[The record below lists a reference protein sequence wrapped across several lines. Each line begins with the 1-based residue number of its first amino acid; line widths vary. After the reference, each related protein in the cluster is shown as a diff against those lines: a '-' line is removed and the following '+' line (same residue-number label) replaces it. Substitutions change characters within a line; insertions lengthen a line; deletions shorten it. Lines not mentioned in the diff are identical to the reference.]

1 MGTNACLSA
10 RAGGGAGGYSLGAG
24 RTRASPDR
32 GLTDVGGRARAAPE
46 AGGRSAA
53 GSPGGR
59 SGWTGWREPG
69 SAGWR
74 RGRSVRWARMATV
87 SRTDEAIGAIVRV
100 NIAAHAREESVRCAV
115 SRRDFGA
122 RARAAQGDFEPGS
135 KPGSRWFQ
143 AGFKPGS
150 SGVRAQARGERRD
163 GARRHARSAGVRRA
177 PTRLHSGGVSESRPR
192 TPAGRGGG
200 VRAIAGTVRVTPG
213 PCLAVPRVFAGARD
227 GDGRAMGASAPR
239 LRGRGSGRRAV
250 PAAAWCGRTWRRRIS
265 VDAEDR
271 RGAPGS
277 SSVIGN
283 RACICIC
290 RSDMAPLQS
299 RGGACRSARVSMSR
313 STAGSVTSTSAGGAA
328 ASSARAPVSPSSAAS
343 AS

>member
-1 MGTNACLSA
+1 MPGRKACGRRISPRLRCAGESRTRRF
-10 RAGGGAGGYSLGAG
+10 RAGLQ
-24 RTRASPDR
+24 
-32 GLTDVGGRARAAPE
+32 ARLE
-46 AGGRSAA
+46 
-53 GSPGGR
+53 
-59 SGWTGWREPG
+59 
-69 SAGWR
+69 
-74 RGRSVRWARMATV
+74 MV
-87 SRTDEAIGAIVRV
+87 S
-100 NIAAHAREESVRCAV
+100 
-115 SRRDFGA
+115 SR
-122 RARAAQGDFEPGS
+122 
-135 KPGSRWFQ
+135 FQ
-143 AGFKPGS
+143 AGFERGS
-150 SGVRAQARGERRD
+150 SGVQAQARGERRD

-177 PTRLHSGGVSESRPR
+177 PTRPHSGGVSESRPR

-227 GDGRAMGASAPR
+227 GDGRAMGASAHR

-250 PAAAWCGRTWRRRIS
+250 PAAAWCGRSWRRRIS

>member
-59 SGWTGWREPG
+59 SGSTGWREPG

-143 AGFKPGS
+143 ADSSAGEGRAARRRETSCAERRRTSCPDAAAFRRRVRKPAAHAGWQRRRRARARRNRTGHTGSLLGGS
-150 SGVRAQARGERRD
+150 SG
-163 GARRHARSAGVRRA
+163 
-177 PTRLHSGGVSESRPR
+177 
-192 TPAGRGGG
+192 
-200 VRAIAGTVRVTPG
+200 
-213 PCLAVPRVFAGARD
+213 F
-227 GDGRAMGASAPR
+227 
-239 LRGRGSGRRAV
+239 
-250 PAAAWCGRTWRRRIS
+250 CGCS
-265 VDAEDR
+265 
-271 RGAPGS
+271 
-277 SSVIGN
+277 
-283 RACICIC
+283 
-290 RSDMAPLQS
+290 
-299 RGGACRSARVSMSR
+299 
-313 STAGSVTSTSAGGAA
+313 
-328 ASSARAPVSPSSAAS
+328 
-343 AS
+343 

>member
-1 MGTNACLSA
+1 
-10 RAGGGAGGYSLGAG
+10 
-24 RTRASPDR
+24 
-32 GLTDVGGRARAAPE
+32 
-46 AGGRSAA
+46 
-53 GSPGGR
+53 
-59 SGWTGWREPG
+59 
-69 SAGWR
+69 
-74 RGRSVRWARMATV
+74 MATV

-150 SGVRAQARGERRD
+150 SRVQAGFEPGSSRVRAGFERGSSGVQAQARGERRD

-200 VRAIAGTVRVTPG
+200 VRALAGTVRVTPG
-213 PCLAVPRVFAGARD
+213 PCSAVPRVFAGARD

-283 RACICIC
+283 
-290 RSDMAPLQS
+290 
-299 RGGACRSARVSMSR
+299 
-313 STAGSVTSTSAGGAA
+313 
-328 ASSARAPVSPSSAAS
+328 
-343 AS
+343 

>member
-1 MGTNACLSA
+1 MSA
-10 RAGGGAGGYSLGAG
+10 GVPAQRRKRAGVRPQARLAVGRGRPAGAS
-24 RTRASPDR
+24 
-32 GLTDVGGRARAAPE
+32 
-46 AGGRSAA
+46 
-53 GSPGGR
+53 
-59 SGWTGWREPG
+59 PG

-100 NIAAHAREESVRCAV
+100 NIATHAREESVRAPY
-115 SRRDFGA
+115 
-122 RARAAQGDFEPGS
+122 RAATSVRGREPHKVIS
-135 KPGSRWFQ
+135 SR
-143 AGFKPGS
+143 APSPARDGFKPGS
-150 SGVRAQARGERRD
+150 SRVRAGFERGSSGVQAQARGERRD

-200 VRAIAGTVRVTPG
+200 VRALAGTVRVTPG
-213 PCLAVPRVFAGARD
+213 PCSAVPRVFAGARD
-227 GDGRAMGASAPR
+227 GDGRAMGASAHR

-250 PAAAWCGRTWRRRIS
+250 PAAAWCGRSWRRRIS

>member
-1 MGTNACLSA
+1 MPGKKAC
-10 RAGGGAGGYSLGAG
+10 GALYLAATSV
-24 RTRASPDR
+24 R
-32 GLTDVGGRARAAPE
+32 G
-46 AGGRSAA
+46 
-53 GSPGGR
+53 
-59 SGWTGWREPG
+59 REPHKAI
-69 SAGWR
+69 SSRAP
-74 RGRSVRWARMATV
+74 SPAR
-87 SRTDEAIGAIVRV
+87 D
-100 NIAAHAREESVRCAV
+100 
-115 SRRDFGA
+115 
-122 RARAAQGDFEPGS
+122 
-135 KPGSRWFQ
+135 
-143 AGFKPGS
+143 GFKPVSSRVRAGFERGS
-150 SGVRAQARGERRD
+150 SGVQAQARGERRD

-200 VRAIAGTVRVTPG
+200 VRALAGTVRVTPG

-227 GDGRAMGASAPR
+227 DDGRAMGASAPR

>member
-1 MGTNACLSA
+1 
-10 RAGGGAGGYSLGAG
+10 
-24 RTRASPDR
+24 
-32 GLTDVGGRARAAPE
+32 
-46 AGGRSAA
+46 
-53 GSPGGR
+53 
-59 SGWTGWREPG
+59 
-69 SAGWR
+69 
-74 RGRSVRWARMATV
+74 MATV

-150 SGVRAQARGERRD
+150 SRVRAGFERGSSAGEGRAARRRETSCAERRRTSCPDAAAFRRRVRKPAAHAGWQRRGVRA
-163 GARRHARSAGVRRA
+163 
-177 PTRLHSGGVSESRPR
+177 L
-192 TPAGRGGG
+192 
-200 VRAIAGTVRVTPG
+200 AGTVRVTPG
-213 PCLAVPRVFAGARD
+213 PCSAVPRVFAGARD

-283 RACICIC
+283 RACIC
-290 RSDMAPLQS
+290 RSDMASLQS

>member
-1 MGTNACLSA
+1 MSA
-10 RAGGGAGGYSLGAG
+10 GVPAQRRKRAGVRPQARLAVGRGRPAGAS
-24 RTRASPDR
+24 
-32 GLTDVGGRARAAPE
+32 
-46 AGGRSAA
+46 
-53 GSPGGR
+53 
-59 SGWTGWREPG
+59 PG

-150 SGVRAQARGERRD
+150 SRVRAGFERGSSGVQAQARGERRD

-200 VRAIAGTVRVTPG
+200 VRALAGTVRVTPG
-213 PCLAVPRVFAGARD
+213 PCSAVPRVFAGARD

-283 RACICIC
+283 RACIC

>member
-1 MGTNACLSA
+1 MSA
-10 RAGGGAGGYSLGAG
+10 GVPAQRRKRAGVRPQARLAVGRGRPAGAS
-24 RTRASPDR
+24 
-32 GLTDVGGRARAAPE
+32 
-46 AGGRSAA
+46 
-53 GSPGGR
+53 
-59 SGWTGWREPG
+59 PG
-69 SAGWR
+69 SAGGR

-143 AGFKPGS
+143 AGFKPVSSRVRAGFEPGS
-150 SGVRAQARGERRD
+150 SGVQAQARGERRD
-163 GARRHARSAGVRRA
+163 GARRHARSAGARRA

-213 PCLAVPRVFAGARD
+213 PCSAVPRVFAGARD
-227 GDGRAMGASAPR
+227 GDGRAMGASAHR

-250 PAAAWCGRTWRRRIS
+250 PAAAWCGRSWRRRIS

>member
-1 MGTNACLSA
+1 MPGKKAC
-10 RAGGGAGGYSLGAG
+10 GAPYLAATSV
-24 RTRASPDR
+24 R
-32 GLTDVGGRARAAPE
+32 G
-46 AGGRSAA
+46 
-53 GSPGGR
+53 
-59 SGWTGWREPG
+59 REPHKAI
-69 SAGWR
+69 SSRAP
-74 RGRSVRWARMATV
+74 SPAR
-87 SRTDEAIGAIVRV
+87 D
-100 NIAAHAREESVRCAV
+100 
-115 SRRDFGA
+115 
-122 RARAAQGDFEPGS
+122 
-135 KPGSRWFQ
+135 
-143 AGFKPGS
+143 GFKPGS
-150 SGVRAQARGERRD
+150 SRVRAGFKRRRGASGATARDACAERRRTSCPD
-163 GARRHARSAGVRRA
+163 AAAFRRRVRKPAAHAGWQRRRRARARRNRTGHTGS
-177 PTRLHSGGVSESRPR
+177 LLGGSS
-192 TPAGRGGG
+192 
-200 VRAIAGTVRVTPG
+200 
-213 PCLAVPRVFAGARD
+213 VFAGARD
-227 GDGRAMGASAPR
+227 GDGRAMGASAHR

-250 PAAAWCGRTWRRRIS
+250 PAAAWCGRSWRRRIS

>member
-1 MGTNACLSA
+1 MSA
-10 RAGGGAGGYSLGAG
+10 GVPAQRRKRAGVRPQARLAVGRGRPAGAS
-24 RTRASPDR
+24 
-32 GLTDVGGRARAAPE
+32 
-46 AGGRSAA
+46 
-53 GSPGGR
+53 
-59 SGWTGWREPG
+59 PG

-122 RARAAQGDFEPGS
+122 RARAAQGDFEPG
-135 KPGSRWFQ
+135 
-143 AGFKPGS
+143 FKPGS
-150 SGVRAQARGERRD
+150 SRVQAQARGERRD

-200 VRAIAGTVRVTPG
+200 VRALAGTVRVTPG
-213 PCLAVPRVFAGARD
+213 PCSAVPRVFAGARD

-290 RSDMAPLQS
+290 RSDMTPLQS

>member
-1 MGTNACLSA
+1 
-10 RAGGGAGGYSLGAG
+10 
-24 RTRASPDR
+24 
-32 GLTDVGGRARAAPE
+32 
-46 AGGRSAA
+46 
-53 GSPGGR
+53 
-59 SGWTGWREPG
+59 
-69 SAGWR
+69 
-74 RGRSVRWARMATV
+74 MATV

-150 SGVRAQARGERRD
+150 SRVRAGFERGSSGVQAQARGERRD

-213 PCLAVPRVFAGARD
+213 PCSAVPRVFAGARD
-227 GDGRAMGASAPR
+227 GDGRAMGASAHR

-250 PAAAWCGRTWRRRIS
+250 PAAAWCGRSWRRRIS

>member
-1 MGTNACLSA
+1 MPGKKAC
-10 RAGGGAGGYSLGAG
+10 GAPYLAATSV
-24 RTRASPDR
+24 R
-32 GLTDVGGRARAAPE
+32 G
-46 AGGRSAA
+46 
-53 GSPGGR
+53 
-59 SGWTGWREPG
+59 REPHKAI
-69 SAGWR
+69 S
-74 RGRSVRWARMATV
+74 
-87 SRTDEAIGAIVRV
+87 SRV
-100 NIAAHAREESVRCAV
+100 
-115 SRRDFGA
+115 
-122 RARAAQGDFEPGS
+122 
-135 KPGSRWFQ
+135 Q
-143 AGFKPGS
+143 AGFERGS
-150 SGVRAQARGERRD
+150 SGVQAQARGERRD

-200 VRAIAGTVRVTPG
+200 VRALAGTVRVTPG
-213 PCLAVPRVFAGARD
+213 PCSAVPRVFAGARD
-227 GDGRAMGASAPR
+227 GDGRAMGASAHR

-250 PAAAWCGRTWRRRIS
+250 PAAAWCGRSWRRRIS

-290 RSDMAPLQS
+290 RSDMTPLQS

>member
-1 MGTNACLSA
+1 MRR
-10 RAGGGAGGYSLGAG
+10 RAGA
-24 RTRASPDR
+24 
-32 GLTDVGGRARAAPE
+32 
-46 AGGRSAA
+46 
-53 GSPGGR
+53 
-59 SGWTGWREPG
+59 
-69 SAGWR
+69 
-74 RGRSVRWARMATV
+74 
-87 SRTDEAIGAIVRV
+87 
-100 NIAAHAREESVRCAV
+100 
-115 SRRDFGA
+115 
-122 RARAAQGDFEPGS
+122 
-135 KPGSRWFQ
+135 
-143 AGFKPGS
+143 
-150 SGVRAQARGERRD
+150 
-163 GARRHARSAGVRRA
+163 RRA

-200 VRAIAGTVRVTPG
+200 VRALVGTVRVTPG
-213 PCLAVPRVFAGARD
+213 PCSAVPRVFAGARD

-250 PAAAWCGRTWRRRIS
+250 PAAAWCGRSWRRRIS

>member
-1 MGTNACLSA
+1 
-10 RAGGGAGGYSLGAG
+10 
-24 RTRASPDR
+24 
-32 GLTDVGGRARAAPE
+32 
-46 AGGRSAA
+46 
-53 GSPGGR
+53 
-59 SGWTGWREPG
+59 
-69 SAGWR
+69 
-74 RGRSVRWARMATV
+74 MATV

>member
-1 MGTNACLSA
+1 
-10 RAGGGAGGYSLGAG
+10 
-24 RTRASPDR
+24 
-32 GLTDVGGRARAAPE
+32 
-46 AGGRSAA
+46 
-53 GSPGGR
+53 
-59 SGWTGWREPG
+59 
-69 SAGWR
+69 
-74 RGRSVRWARMATV
+74 MATV

-135 KPGSRWFQ
+135 SRVR
-143 AGFKPGS
+143 AGFERGS
-150 SGVRAQARGERRD
+150 SGVQAQARGERRD

-200 VRAIAGTVRVTPG
+200 VRALAGTVRVTPG
-213 PCLAVPRVFAGARD
+213 PCSAVPRVFAGARD

-283 RACICIC
+283 RACIC

>member
-1 MGTNACLSA
+1 MSA
-10 RAGGGAGGYSLGAG
+10 GVPAQRRKRAGVRPQARLAVGRGRPAGAS
-24 RTRASPDR
+24 
-32 GLTDVGGRARAAPE
+32 
-46 AGGRSAA
+46 
-53 GSPGGR
+53 
-59 SGWTGWREPG
+59 PG
-69 SAGWR
+69 SAGGR

-100 NIAAHAREESVRCAV
+100 NIATHAREESVRAPYLAATSV
-115 SRRDFGA
+115 RGREPHKVISSRAPSPARD
-122 RARAAQGDFEPGS
+122 
-135 KPGSRWFQ
+135 
-143 AGFKPGS
+143 GFKPGS
-150 SGVRAQARGERRD
+150 SRVRAGFKRGSSGVQAQARGERRD

-200 VRAIAGTVRVTPG
+200 VRALAGTVRVTPG

-227 GDGRAMGASAPR
+227 DDGRAMGASAPR

>member
-46 AGGRSAA
+46 AGGRPAA

-143 AGFKPGS
+143 AGFEPGS
-150 SGVRAQARGERRD
+150 SRVRAGFERGSSAGEGRAARRRETPCAERRRTSCPD
-163 GARRHARSAGVRRA
+163 AAAFRRRVRKPAAHAGWQRRRRARARRN
-177 PTRLHSGGVSESRPR
+177 R
-192 TPAGRGGG
+192 TGH
-200 VRAIAGTVRVTPG
+200 T
-213 PCLAVPRVFAGARD
+213 
-227 GDGRAMGASAPR
+227 
-239 LRGRGSGRRAV
+239 GSLLG
-250 PAAAWCGRTWRRRIS
+250 
-265 VDAEDR
+265 
-271 RGAPGS
+271 GS
-277 SSVIGN
+277 SGFCGCS
-283 RACICIC
+283 
-290 RSDMAPLQS
+290 
-299 RGGACRSARVSMSR
+299 
-313 STAGSVTSTSAGGAA
+313 
-328 ASSARAPVSPSSAAS
+328 
-343 AS
+343 

>member
-1 MGTNACLSA
+1 MSA
-10 RAGGGAGGYSLGAG
+10 GVPAQRRKRAGVRPQARLAVGRGRPAGAS
-24 RTRASPDR
+24 
-32 GLTDVGGRARAAPE
+32 
-46 AGGRSAA
+46 
-53 GSPGGR
+53 
-59 SGWTGWREPG
+59 PG

-150 SGVRAQARGERRD
+150 SGVQAQARGERRD

-200 VRAIAGTVRVTPG
+200 VRALAGTVRVTPG
-213 PCLAVPRVFAGARD
+213 PCSAVPRVFAGARD

-283 RACICIC
+283 RACIC

>member
-1 MGTNACLSA
+1 MSA
-10 RAGGGAGGYSLGAG
+10 GVPAQRRKRAGVRPQARLAVGRGRPAGTS
-24 RTRASPDR
+24 
-32 GLTDVGGRARAAPE
+32 
-46 AGGRSAA
+46 
-53 GSPGGR
+53 
-59 SGWTGWREPG
+59 PG

-100 NIAAHAREESVRCAV
+100 NIAAHAREESVRAPYLAATSV
-115 SRRDFGA
+115 RGREPHKAISSRAPSPARD
-122 RARAAQGDFEPGS
+122 
-135 KPGSRWFQ
+135 
-143 AGFKPGS
+143 GFKPGS
-150 SGVRAQARGERRD
+150 SGVQAQARGERRD

-200 VRAIAGTVRVTPG
+200 VRALAGTVRVTPG

-227 GDGRAMGASAPR
+227 DDGRAMGASAPR

>member
-1 MGTNACLSA
+1 MSA
-10 RAGGGAGGYSLGAG
+10 GVPAQRRKRAGVRPQARLAVGRGRPAGAS
-24 RTRASPDR
+24 
-32 GLTDVGGRARAAPE
+32 
-46 AGGRSAA
+46 
-53 GSPGGR
+53 
-59 SGWTGWREPG
+59 PG

-100 NIAAHAREESVRCAV
+100 NIATHAREESVRAPYLAATSV
-115 SRRDFGA
+115 RGREPHKVISSRAPSPARD
-122 RARAAQGDFEPGS
+122 
-135 KPGSRWFQ
+135 
-143 AGFKPGS
+143 GFKPGS
-150 SGVRAQARGERRD
+150 SRVRAGFERGSSGVQAQARGERRD

-200 VRAIAGTVRVTPG
+200 VRALAGTVRVTPG
-213 PCLAVPRVFAGARD
+213 PCSAVPRVFAGARD
-227 GDGRAMGASAPR
+227 GDGRAMGASAHR

-250 PAAAWCGRTWRRRIS
+250 PAAAWCGRLWRRRIS

>member
-1 MGTNACLSA
+1 MSA
-10 RAGGGAGGYSLGAG
+10 GVPAQRRKRAGVRPQARLAVGRGRPAGAS
-24 RTRASPDR
+24 
-32 GLTDVGGRARAAPE
+32 
-46 AGGRSAA
+46 
-53 GSPGGR
+53 
-59 SGWTGWREPG
+59 PG

-100 NIAAHAREESVRCAV
+100 NIAAHAREESVRAPYLAATSV
-115 SRRDFGA
+115 RGREPHKAISSRA
-122 RARAAQGDFEPGS
+122 PSPAQD
-135 KPGSRWFQ
+135 
-143 AGFKPGS
+143 GFKPGS
-150 SGVRAQARGERRD
+150 GGVQAQARGERRD

-200 VRAIAGTVRVTPG
+200 VRALAGTVRVTPG

-227 GDGRAMGASAPR
+227 DDGRAMGASAPR

>member
-1 MGTNACLSA
+1 MSA
-10 RAGGGAGGYSLGAG
+10 GVPAQRRKRAGVRPQARLAVGRGRPAGAS
-24 RTRASPDR
+24 
-32 GLTDVGGRARAAPE
+32 
-46 AGGRSAA
+46 
-53 GSPGGR
+53 
-59 SGWTGWREPG
+59 PG

-100 NIAAHAREESVRCAV
+100 NIATHAREESVRAPYLAATSV
-115 SRRDFGA
+115 RGREPHKVISSRAPSPARD
-122 RARAAQGDFEPGS
+122 
-135 KPGSRWFQ
+135 
-143 AGFKPGS
+143 GFKPGS
-150 SGVRAQARGERRD
+150 SRVRAGFERGSSGVQAQARGERRD

-200 VRAIAGTVRVTPG
+200 VRALAGTVRVTPG
-213 PCLAVPRVFAGARD
+213 PCSAVPRVFAGARD
-227 GDGRAMGASAPR
+227 GDGRAMGASAHR

-250 PAAAWCGRTWRRRIS
+250 PAAAWCGRSWRRRIS

>member
-1 MGTNACLSA
+1 MSA
-10 RAGGGAGGYSLGAG
+10 GVPAQRRKRAGVRPQARLAVGRGRPAG
-24 RTRASPDR
+24 T
-32 GLTDVGGRARAAPE
+32 
-46 AGGRSAA
+46 
-53 GSPGGR
+53 SPGA
-59 SGWTGWREPG
+59 
-69 SAGWR
+69 AGWR

-150 SGVRAQARGERRD
+150 SRVRAGFERGSSGVQAQARGERRD

-200 VRAIAGTVRVTPG
+200 VRALAGTVRVTPG

-227 GDGRAMGASAPR
+227 DDGRAMGASAPR

-283 RACICIC
+283 RACIC

>member
-1 MGTNACLSA
+1 MSA
-10 RAGGGAGGYSLGAG
+10 GVPAQRRKRAGVRPQARLAVGRGRPAG
-24 RTRASPDR
+24 ASP
-32 GLTDVGGRARAAPE
+32 GA
-46 AGGRSAA
+46 
-53 GSPGGR
+53 
-59 SGWTGWREPG
+59 
-69 SAGWR
+69 AGWR

-150 SGVRAQARGERRD
+150 SRVRAGFEPGSSGVRAGFKRRRGASGATARDVMRGAPAYVVPRR
-163 GARRHARSAGVRRA
+163 GCIPAACPKAGRARRLAEEAACARS
-177 PTRLHSGGVSESRPR
+177 
-192 TPAGRGGG
+192 PAGRGGG
-200 VRAIAGTVRVTPG
+200 VRALAGTVRVTPG
-213 PCLAVPRVFAGARD
+213 PCSAVPRVFAGARD

-283 RACICIC
+283 RACIC